1 MIFNPLSLF
10 NHYHNNCSSF
20 FNVKTKKKI
29 FFIFISNKIIPM
41 LTHTSH
47 TLFVIS
53 HRSAQQIHIVSFIFL
68 DMNESKNARIPAG
81 NQRITAMRKRGI
93 GSHVVTS
100 AQLNNMKLTLD
111 IAQWNADI
119 TETQH
124 RRETGVVIS
133 WYNTKLYVMH
143 QDASM
148 DSSLFNFSP
157 SRYHS
162 LSIRIIVHVI
172 REAAFVMILA

>member
-1 MIFNPLSLF
+1 MTFQLYLRILHILNKKRDANKVPLPIKSNIHKYLPYLLIHLYYQEKKRLWSMIFNPLSLF

-81 NQRITAMRKRGI
+81 NHRASQR
-93 GSHVVTS
+93 
-100 AQLNNMKLTLD
+100 
-111 IAQWNADI
+111 WENA
-119 TETQH
+119 
-124 RRETGVVIS
+124 G
-133 WYNTKLYVMH
+133 
-143 QDASM
+143 
-148 DSSLFNFSP
+148 
-157 SRYHS
+157 
-162 LSIRIIVHVI
+162 
-172 REAAFVMILA
+172 